1 MRILVDTNVIIDY
14 LMVREPYY
22 MAAEKI
28 FNGCQTGEVTG
39 YIAAHSISNLF
50 YILRKNLTIEER
62 RELLKSICSL
72 FNVVSIDG
80 KKIRLALNNQGFSDF
95 EDCLQMECAKEV
107 KADYIVTR
115 NVDDFKN
122 SEIKVM
128 LPQDLL
134 IG

>member
-1 MRILVDTNVIIDY
+1 M
-14 LMVREPYY
+14 
-22 MAAEKI
+22 
-28 FNGCQTGEVTG
+28 
-39 YIAAHSISNLF
+39 
-50 YILRKNLTIEER
+50 
-62 RELLKSICSL
+62 
-72 FNVVSIDG
+72 
-80 KKIRLALNNQGFSDF
+80 ALNNQGFSDF